1 MSEKPCSIVC
11 IEDETEIREAIADML
26 QDEGYRVT
34 QAANGREGLEAIL
47 RIKPNLIICD
57 IYMPHM
63 DGFTVCREFRARMTD
78 DPHIPFL
85 FLSALPQDAEKLK
98 KQKVRIDGYLTKP
111 IDFDLLLAQIRQL
124 TESPDSPT
132 PA

>member
-1 MSEKPCSIVC
+1 MSEKLYSIVC
-11 IEDETEIREAIADML
+11 IEDEDEIREAIADML
-26 QDEGYRVT
+26 QDEGYSVT
-34 QAANGREGLEAIL
+34 QASNGREGLDVIL
-47 RIKPNLIICD
+47 RTKPDLIICD

-63 DGFTVCREFRARMTD
+63 DGFTVCREFRARMAD
-78 DPHIPFL
+78 NPYIPFL

-124 TESPDSPT
+124 TGSADTAAPE
-132 PA
+132 